1 MFKYEEWANPEY
13 FWLFAIIPIL
23 ILWYWLRQKRRNPEL
38 LFSGISVFE
47 GMPKSPKT
55 WLVHSLFV
63 LRLAIFS
70 LLIIALAR
78 PQSVSSR
85 QDINIEGIDIVMAL
99 DVSSSMLARDLK
111 PDRLEASKQVAK
123 EFISRRPNDRVSLVI
138 FSGEAFTQV
147 PLTTDH
153 QMIYTLFR
161 EIESGM
167 IEDGTAIGDGLATSV
182 SRLKDSDAISKV
194 IILLTDGVN
203 NSGSLDPRTAA
214 ELAKMFGIRVYTIG
228 VGTQGFAP
236 YPVQT
241 PYGVQMQQMEV
252 QIDEELLQQIAS
264 TTGGQYFRAED
275 NKKLREVYDEI
286 DQLEKSKI
294 DIQEFKKKH
303 EKFLPFAM
311 IALLLFTLE
320 MILRFLVFKKFP

>member
-23 ILWYWLRQKRRNPEL
+23 ILWYWLRQKTRNPEL
-38 LFSGISVFE
+38 SFSSISVFE

-252 QIDEELLQQIAS
+252 QIDEELLQQIAL

>member
-38 LFSGISVFE
+38 LFSAISVFE

>member
-23 ILWYWLRQKRRNPEL
+23 ILWYWLRQKTRNPEL
-38 LFSGISVFE
+38 SFSSISVFE

-111 PDRLEASKQVAK
+111 PDRLEASKKVAK

-252 QIDEELLQQIAS
+252 QIDEELLQQIAL